1 MVKNLKEYLPIL
13 GLFISVIVGF
23 SAIFIWGQNS
33 TESKLVLIYEQKILE
48 LKSQNQKDVEDV
60 KKAYDQEIA
69 KLNDRLEQ
77 YIKAKPPVRVPVAD
91 IFVSGHFADG
101 LQIASDASNE
111 KQGWVTRLE
120 DSIHIAYP
128 GGADW
133 GVWFIS
139 VGAPTPRKENRSS
152 MDVSMYSMLSLEL
165 KGEAGSKVAIALKDT
180 EDPDDGSESR
190 RYLTLRSS
198 DWETYK
204 VDLKNF
210 ETADLKNLYVV
221 TSFVFA
227 KQPQTIFVRKIQFE

>member
-1 MVKNLKEYLPIL
+1 MVTNLKEYLPIL
-13 GLFISVIVGF
+13 GLFVSVVVGF

-33 TESKLVLIYEQKILE
+33 TESKLVLIYEQKISE
-48 LKSQNQKDVEDV
+48 LKSQNQKDIEDI
-60 KKAYDQEIA
+60 KKIYDQEIA
-69 KLNDRLEQ
+69 KLNDMLEQ
-77 YIKAKPPVRVPVAD
+77 YAKEKPPVRASVAD

-111 KQGWVTRLE
+111 KRNWVTRLE

-133 GVWFIS
+133 GIWFIS
-139 VGAPTPRKENRSS
+139 VGAPTPRKEKRSS

-190 RYLTLRSS
+190 SYLTLRSS
-198 DWETYK
+198 DWETHN

-210 ETADLKNLYVV
+210 ETADLEHLYVV